1 MDGVRLCLTVD
12 KMLNFGI
19 HDGPQL
25 LSMPTAIATESEFE
39 ERVPRLLEKLWLLL
53 GLVHSTSATPSS
65 RPIFTLISPGE
76 FRWVGGEKK
85 ESVGA
90 MSLSLGP
97 NPSEFD
103 SALYAIIS
111 LDKREVSPN
120 NLLIQFQGRNGWPEE
135 GEADRGT
142 EHYFHAGRPQYSRYS
157 KDPQPPF
164 DMKKMMGQTVDMPEF
179 EKLLEGNICLIIL
192 FFKF

>member
-1 MDGVRLCLTVD
+1 
-12 KMLNFGI
+12 MLNFGI
-19 HDGPQL
+19 HNGPEL
-25 LSMPTAIATESEFE
+25 LSLQTAIATESEFE
-39 ERVPRLLEKLWLLL
+39 KRVPHFLENLWVLL
-53 GLVHSTSATPSS
+53 GLLHSTSATRSS
-65 RPIFTLISPGE
+65 RPIFTLISPSE

-97 NPSEFD
+97 NPSDSD
-103 SALYAIIS
+103 SALYAIMS
-111 LDKREVSPN
+111 LDKQEVSPN

-135 GEADRGT
+135 GEADPGT
-142 EHYFHAGRPQYSRYS
+142 EHFFHAGRPQYSRYS

-179 EKLLEGNICLIIL
+179 EKLLVGNICLILL
-192 FFKF
+192 FSNCRI